1 MLRDV
6 LEGALPGWQRPF
18 SFGAAARASAV
29 GAPPIGPPPDRAA
42 VLLADWRVSCMPD
55 PGFLLP
61 RRISMSAI
69 TTSEGTS
76 IASASPGPAREEK
89 QEGRRVSLLTLC
101 GLALAIGVM
110 TGLGAVAFRALIAL
124 VHNAFYNGRLSA
136 LYDANVVEGPSY
148 FGDFV
153 LLAPV
158 VGGLIVVFLVKRFA
172 PEAKGHGVPE
182 VMDAVFYKRGNIRGT
197 VALVKALASALSIGS
212 GAAVGREGPIIQ
224 IGSALGSAFAQ
235 AIGLST
241 WQKITLLSA
250 GAGAGIA
257 ATFNTP
263 LGGVLFALEILLPE
277 VSNRTF
283 LPVVVATGAAT
294 TIGRILIGPDPAF
307 AVPDVQLSLAA
318 SLEPGQ
324 AIGFVLL
331 GLLCGVA
338 AWAFI
343 RLLVFMEDGFPRL
356 PGNDYTQNI
365 IGMGIIGLMMVALTH
380 AFGHSYV
387 DGVGYSVIQSI
398 FDQRMTAAGLLAL
411 LFVLKLLATTISL
424 GCGASGGIFSPS
436 LYLGATLGA
445 AFAAG
450 VAAVFPHAGLNIPS
464 AAVVGMAAMVG
475 AGTGGVMTAI
485 VMVFEMTRDYA
496 VIVPVIVAVAT
507 AAGVRR
513 ALVGETIYTIKLRH
527 RGHRIP
533 KERHINLY
541 LVKQAEDIM
550 ERRFIVAKAGTP
562 LREALL
568 AETADD
574 LPAIV
579 VEREGRIVGLIPPR
593 SGLWLEAR
601 TNPDLLVERY
611 VEDHLVVCRDQDL
624 LSLALARLKRHR
636 AGAAIVFHGTARPRV
651 ADVVGIITKR
661 VIADAVIDSYES

>member
-1 MLRDV
+1 MSV
-6 LEGALPGWQRPF
+6 MTIPGMPFLTGKWVYWYFELLFQRIEMTTIL
-18 SFGAAARASAV
+18 SSDIGSAV
-29 GAPPIGPPPDRAA
+29 AQKTP
-42 VLLADWRVSCMPD
+42 
-55 PGFLLP
+55 
-61 RRISMSAI
+61 
-69 TTSEGTS
+69 
-76 IASASPGPAREEK
+76 SPVHEEK
-89 QEGRRVSLLTLC
+89 RVSLLTLC
-101 GLALAIGVM
+101 GLALVVGVM
-110 TGLGAVAFRALIAL
+110 TGLGAVAFRSLIAF
-124 VHNAFYNGRLSA
+124 VHNVFYNGRLSVF
-136 LYDANVVEGPSY
+136 YDANLSEAPSR

-153 LLAPV
+153 LFSPII
-158 VGGLIVVFLVKRFA
+158 GGLIVVYLVKHFA

-182 VMDAVFYKRGNIRGT
+182 VMDAVFYKHGNIRGK
-197 VALVKALASALSIGS
+197 VALVKAFASALSIGS

-235 AIGLST
+235 FIGLST

-307 AVPDVQLSLAA
+307 SVSDVQFPLTA
-318 SLEPGQ
+318 SPEAVEML
-324 AIGFVLL
+324 GFVLL

-343 RLLVFMEDGFPRL
+343 RLLVIMEDGFPKL
-356 PGNDYTQNI
+356 PGNEYTQNI
-365 IGMGIIGLMMVALTH
+365 VGMSMIGLMMVLLTRF
-380 AFGHSYV
+380 FGHSYV

-398 FDQRMTAAGLLAL
+398 FDQKMTAAGLLAL
-411 LFVLKLLATTISL
+411 LFLLKMMATTISL

-445 AFAAG
+445 AFAAAFG
-450 VAAVFPHAGLNIPS
+450 VIFPHSGPSLPS
-464 AAVVGMAAMVG
+464 AAIVGMAAMVG

-485 VMVFEMTRDYA
+485 IMVFEMTRSYA
-496 VIVPVIVAVAT
+496 IIVPVIVAVAL

-513 ALVGETIYTIKLRH
+513 ALIGETIYTIKLRH

-541 LVKQAEDIM
+541 LVRQARDIM
-550 ERRFIVAKAGTP
+550 ERRFIIARAGTTLKQAMLP
-562 LREALL
+562 EDI
-568 AETADD
+568 DD
-574 LPAIV
+574 LRAIV
-579 VEREGRIVGLIPPR
+579 VEREGRIAGLIPPR

-601 TNPDLLVERY
+601 TNPDVLVERY
-611 VEDHLVVCRDQDL
+611 LESQLVICRDQDL
-624 LSLALARLKRHR
+624 LSLVFARLKRRR
-636 AGAAIVFHGTARPRV
+636 AGAAIVFRGTGRPRID
-651 ADVVGIITKR
+651 DVVGIITKR
-661 VIADAVIDSYES
+661 AIADVVIDSYED